1 MKPRLLEEGRVEV
14 RLSSVGGT
22 HVFEESGIDRLLS
35 HLTEAKLLL
44 NPQGEQGAQW
54 AVGVLA
60 EEVKQLTC
68 QKNACQQVI
77 AERDA
82 EIDRLKPA
90 LKVIHTWAQLDLA
103 NGYRL
108 LLHPRDVAKLCER
121 TLKGEK

>member
-82 EIDRLKPA
+82 EIERLKSTIKA
-90 LKVIHTWAQLDLA
+90 VHTWALFDLERGCHLA
-103 NGYRL
+103 L
-108 LLHPRDVAKLCER
+108 SPRDVAKLCESS
-121 TLKGEK
+121 LKGEQ